1 MRPALPNNQ
10 LHNPFNNR
18 FNDPVTRRLDDMQA
32 YAYMV
37 WLRERS
43 QATCNMQSNSK
54 SAPSSV
60 IVAKRTA
67 SVSDTLEPGHEG
79 RIFAGVFALF
89 LVLLVSVA
97 VLLKAV

>member
-1 MRPALPNNQ
+1 MRPALANNQ

-37 WLRERS
+37 WLRERN
-43 QATCNMQSNSK
+43 QATCSMQSNSK
-54 SAPSSV
+54 SAPSSL

-67 SVSDTLEPGHEG
+67 SDSDALEPRHG
-79 RIFAGVFALF
+79 RRILGGVFALF

-97 VLLKAV
+97 VLLKAF